1 MRGLTAPRQEPLIQ
15 TAARGLLWWRPLQS
29 QLFNHFWEDMEKFG
43 IHPGFGGAGCGQR
56 QEGRFSYQAR
66 QLLCVRSCQWHA
78 VIGQLFVTST
88 ERDQIA
94 HTGRGMLVR
103 LRKKDGRNLSVWRER
118 GTWDLSWRELSRALR
133 SSLAL
138 WKESNPRVQR
148 GETDVLEVRTIRASK
163 RGICMGF
170 LQTEN
175 TLAVAVIWNRS
186 NGTGFAT
193 TAFALLEKAWASP
206 DGSSEQDQNCCNAGA
221 WRKGESA
228 ELIGVAGSSCEAY
241 QRRAGFWDQRRWS
254 HHRWRRINLRI
265 LWQNGCL

>member
-56 QEGRFSYQAR
+56 QEGRVSYQAR

-78 VIGQLFVTST
+78 VPPNET
-88 ERDQIA
+88 
-94 HTGRGMLVR
+94 R
-103 LRKKDGRNLSVWRER
+103 LRTLAGGCWSGWEKRMGETIVWRER
-118 GTWDLSWRELSRALR
+118 GTRDLSWRELSRALR

-148 GETDVLEVRTIRASK
+148 GETDVLEVRTIRASE

-175 TLAVAVIWNRS
+175 ALAVAVIGVQGGPAR
-186 NGTGFAT
+186 
-193 TAFALLEKAWASP
+193 TAVTARDLQQRHLL
-206 DGSSEQDQNCCNAGA
+206 
-221 WRKGESA
+221 
-228 ELIGVAGSSCEAY
+228 
-241 QRRAGFWDQRRWS
+241 F
-254 HHRWRRINLRI
+254 
-265 LWQNGCL
+265 